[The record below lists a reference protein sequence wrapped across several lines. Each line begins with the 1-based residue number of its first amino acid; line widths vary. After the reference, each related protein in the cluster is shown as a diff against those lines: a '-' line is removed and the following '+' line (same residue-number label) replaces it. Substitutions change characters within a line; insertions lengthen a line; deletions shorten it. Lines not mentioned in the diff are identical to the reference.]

1 MCQYTVQASS
11 SSVCTQQL
19 LTNSYHLGCACS
31 LSHRDII
38 KAVIARAS
46 ALLGMSEPTLQQR
59 GALAGLLHLLLL
71 LLNCIPGTR
80 HLLVEADLHSKLVAM
95 VCSFPATA
103 SATAS
108 SDGSTAQQPWPAYL
122 ACALLL
128 LDLLAQPLVKQD
140 KPDPATAA
148 AAAAAELAAGSSD
161 EGVEES
167 KSSEPTDSAT
177 AATAS
182 SGTEAAAT
190 GAAGSSSASDATAQA
205 AAATGSDSMDTDSPE
220 VPATEPSATSD
231 ATASGA
237 TATTDSAAAAAEGK
251 ENAAAKPAAAAA
263 EPVRPPELASE
274 LTSEQALALT
284 AHIAE
289 MLKAVA
295 GSAPVLRPPSPAL
308 THALLHLLARLLRSA
323 DCAAAFVAAGGAPA
337 LLALPTAAAFE
348 GRVALIAV
356 ILRHLLEDPVTLQ
369 AAMETEIRSSY
380 QRMLRAS
387 REGRSAGF
395 GLHSVPVGN
404 GRRESVVRL
413 LPLLNLLTPLI
424 ARDRDVFMRAAAA
437 TLVVHDVT
445 SVAGAGAGRS
455 HVALRPAGQHA
466 AAATAAGGAATA
478 ALPPVTPRAASGA
491 SHDAMD
497 EVTDSSAT
505 AAEPGSSSTS
515 ITAAAAV
522 PTAAT
527 AAATGSKSTG
537 KGKGKARDKH
547 HHGHHDGVAAAAG
560 AGVRDT
566 VMGLLLT
573 ALLTPPAAAVTA
585 APATAA
591 VVPAE
596 QWLSSENLLVCLTKS
611 IITFTLSCYR

>member
-1 MCQYTVQASS
+1 MCTLRS
-11 SSVCTQQL
+11 L
-19 LTNSYHLGCACS
+19 LINYYHNSYYLYMHS
-31 LSHRDII
+31 DII

-46 ALLGMSEPTLQQR
+46 ALLEVSDPTLQQR

-103 SATAS
+103 A
-108 SDGSTAQQPWPAYL
+108 SDGSAAQQPWPAYL

-140 KPDPATAA
+140 KPDAATAA
-148 AAAAAELAAGSSD
+148 ATAAAELTAGSSE

-167 KSSEPTDSAT
+167 KSSEPTDTAAAASSSSAEAT
-177 AATAS
+177 AAAS
-182 SGTEAAAT
+182 AA
-190 GAAGSSSASDATAQA
+190 AAGSSSGSETAAQA
-205 AAATGSDSMDTDSPE
+205 AASGGDSMDTDTPE
-220 VPATEPSATSD
+220 VPPAPAAAASD
-231 ATASGA
+231 ATTSTTAA
-237 TATTDSAAAAAEGK
+237 TDGTAAADAK
-251 ENAAAKPAAAAA
+251 TAAKPAVAAAVA
-263 EPVRPPELASE
+263 PVRPPELASE

-295 GSAPVLRPPSPAL
+295 GPAPALRSPSPAL

-323 DCAAAFVAAGGAPA
+323 DCAAAFVAVGGAPA
-337 LLALPTAAAFE
+337 LLALPAAAAFE

-387 REGRSAGF
+387 REGRTAGF
-395 GLHSVPVGN
+395 GFHSVPVGN

-445 SVAGAGAGRS
+445 NVAGTGAGRS

-466 AAATAAGGAATA
+466 AAAAASTAATA
-478 ALPPVTPRAASGA
+478 VLPPVTPRAASGA

-497 EVTDSSAT
+497 EVTDTSAA
-505 AAEPGSSSTS
+505 AAEPGSSSGT
-515 ITAAAAV
+515 TAAAAV
-522 PTAAT
+522 PAAT
-527 AAATGSKSTG
+527 ATASAAATGSKSTG

-547 HHGHHDGVAAAAG
+547 HHGHHHDGAAAAAG
-560 AGVRDT
+560 GAGACVRDT

-573 ALLTPPAAAVTA
+573 ALLTPTAAAAPATA

-591 VVPAE
+591 VVPTE
-596 QWLSSENLLVCLTKS
+596 QWLSSENLLVCLTVLTVLRS
-611 IITFTLSCYR
+611 SCLSTSSVLL

>member
-1 MCQYTVQASS
+1 
-11 SSVCTQQL
+11 L
-19 LTNSYHLGCACS
+19 R
-31 LSHRDII
+31 RDII

-46 ALLGMSEPTLQQR
+46 ALLEASEPTLQQR

-103 SATAS
+103 TATTAS
-108 SDGSTAQQPWPAYL
+108 SDGTTTQQPWPAYL

-167 KSSEPTDSAT
+167 KSSEPSDSAA

-190 GAAGSSSASDATAQA
+190 GAAGSSSANDAAAQA
-205 AAATGSDSMDTDSPE
+205 ANATGGDSMDTDTPE
-220 VPATEPSATSD
+220 PAAAASD
-231 ATASGA
+231 ATTATGA
-237 TATTDSAAAAAEGK
+237 TAATDSAAAAEGK
-251 ENAAAKPAAAAA
+251 TDTAAKPAAAAAAAA

-289 MLKAVA
+289 MLNAVA
-295 GSAPVLRPPSPAL
+295 GAAPVLRPPSPAL

-337 LLALPTAAAFE
+337 LLALPAAAAFE

-380 QRMLRAS
+380 SRMLRAS

-455 HVALRPAGQHA
+455 HVALRPAGHA
-466 AAATAAGGAATA
+466 AAATAGVGATTA
-478 ALPPVTPRAASGA
+478 ALPPVTPRASSGA
-491 SHDAMD
+491 AHDAMD
-497 EVTDSSAT
+497 EVTDSGSAA
-505 AAEPGSSSTS
+505 AAEPSSSST
-515 ITAAAAV
+515 TTAAAV
-522 PTAAT
+522 PAAAAT
-527 AAATGSKSTG
+527 APTGSKSTG

-547 HHGHHDGVAAAAG
+547 HHGHHHDGVAAAAG

-573 ALLTPPAAAVTA
+573 ALLTPPAAAATA

-611 IITFTLSCYR
+611 RITFTLSWYR